1 MISQP
6 GPKFERKILL
16 MQMGG
21 LLPATV
27 EGDQEFRQ
35 GKYALLGTSSVELQT
50 GISPSK
56 ITFPLV
62 DDDGECAFSDRLYS
76 SRDFLTTMYVLADI
90 SGFYHGVSSVG
101 SIPTSAARTQTKN
114 LKKSKAAGSEWYTES
129 HAHTRLRNTEAQQ
142 AVLERDETMNV
153 LNMRRSQ
160 MTTKVASLAQSYIA
174 MDFGH
179 LFDKLQSQ
187 HFKPRFK

>member
-35 GKYALLGTSSVELQT
+35 GKYALLGTFSIQLQT

-62 DDDGECAFSDRLYS
+62 DDDGECTFSDRLYS
-76 SRDFLTTMYVLADI
+76 SRDFLTTMFWQI
-90 SGFYHGVSSVG
+90 SMDSTMAS
-101 SIPTSAARTQTKN
+101 PA
-114 LKKSKAAGSEWYTES
+114 
-129 HAHTRLRNTEAQQ
+129 EAQQ
-142 AVLERDETMNV
+142 AVLERDEIMNV

-160 MTTKVASLAQSYIA
+160 MTTKVARLAHSHIA
-174 MDFGH
+174 IDFGH

-187 HFKPRFK
+187 RSKPRFK